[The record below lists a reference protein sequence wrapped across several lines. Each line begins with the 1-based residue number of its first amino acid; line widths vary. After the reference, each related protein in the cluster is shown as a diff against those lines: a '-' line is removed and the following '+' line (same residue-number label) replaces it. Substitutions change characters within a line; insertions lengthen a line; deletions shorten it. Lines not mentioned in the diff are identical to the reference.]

1 MPIRMPHSPMFM
13 LDPTTDS
20 RTIGI
25 LGGMGPAA
33 TVDFYDKLV
42 RSTPGSRD
50 QEHLRV
56 ILWSDPTVPDRIR
69 ALEGT
74 GPDPT
79 PWLEQGVAHLLACGA
94 EILVVPCNT
103 IHIYLSQVVRNKDI
117 EFISI
122 IDAAVDAAVDAQVD
136 DSIGLLATDATL
148 ASCLYQRALE
158 ARGLEAILPSS
169 EMQSLLKNIIG
180 QVKAGNTGQQVRD
193 DVRTILKRLGGTV
206 TAAIAACTEISV
218 ILAHIDSDIRI
229 IDPSLALARK
239 AVERAQAPLPLD
251 VRGHHLHASNG
262 EENR

>member
-1 MPIRMPHSPMFM
+1 MP
-13 LDPTTDS
+13 DPTADS

-42 RSTPGSRD
+42 RCTPGSRD

-56 ILWSDPTVPDRIR
+56 ALWADPTVPDRIR
-69 ALEGT
+69 ALAGT

-79 PWLEQGVAHLLACGA
+79 PWLEQGIAHLIACGA

-103 IHIYLSQVVRNKDI
+103 IHIYLPKVMRNKDI

-122 IDAAVDAAVDAQVD
+122 IDAAVDAAVDARVD
-136 DSIGLLATDATL
+136 TSIGLLATDATL
-148 ASCLYQRALE
+148 ASCLYQQALE
-158 ARGLEAILPSS
+158 ARGLKTILPSP

-193 DVRTILKRLGGTV
+193 DVSTILKQLGDTA

-218 ILAHIDSDIRI
+218 ILNQIDSDIRI

-239 AVERAQAPLPLD
+239 AVKRAQAPLPLT
-251 VRGHHLHASNG
+251 VRGVQLHRSNG